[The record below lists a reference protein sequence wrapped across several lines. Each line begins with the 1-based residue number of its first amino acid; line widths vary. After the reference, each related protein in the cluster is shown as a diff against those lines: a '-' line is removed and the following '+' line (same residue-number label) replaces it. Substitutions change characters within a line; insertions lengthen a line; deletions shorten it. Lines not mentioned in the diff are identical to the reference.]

1 MPNLKVIG
9 YSECKKN
16 SDEKLFCEMRVPK
29 HDHFTSDW
37 STHLITS
44 VFYKNINFPI
54 KCFLI
59 KNITSK

>member
-29 HDHFTSDW
+29 HDHFTSD
-37 STHLITS
+37 
-44 VFYKNINFPI
+44 
-54 KCFLI
+54 
-59 KNITSK
+59 